1 MSESIEIPVPVT
13 LPSWRLSKRGNLWL
27 DTGDLLATVLLRRD
41 GYWQGRVLR
50 KGPEGS
56 PFVGERRL
64 TVNRLPNLTR
74 YRRPILT
81 LSSDEFWR

>member
-1 MSESIEIPVPVT
+1 VP
-13 LPSWRLSKRGNLWL
+13 LPRWRLSKRGNLWL
-27 DTGDLLATVLLRRD
+27 DAGNLLTTVLQRRD

-64 TVNRLPNLTR
+64 TSFYYTASDAQVAALNL
-74 YRRPILT
+74 IEMMGEEGQL
-81 LSSDEFWR
+81 